1 MGTRRHKDQRQARV
15 KVTNQGK
22 REQLNAYE
30 RSQIC
35 AIIAVGCSRDC
46 AANYIGCSVA
56 TIERLVARS
65 KSFAAKLAAAESQ
78 NEITHLENIRAA
90 GKKEWR
96 ASAWALERRYPE
108 RYGPRKPKSLTSAQV
123 TNVLSE
129 FATLVLETTSDA
141 ELRERLQ
148 TQLNEMLQELDHL
161 MGTRS

>member
-1 MGTRRHKDQRQARV
+1 
-15 KVTNQGK
+15 VTNQGK
-22 REQLNAYE
+22 CEQLNAYQ

-35 AIIAVGCSRDC
+35 AIIAIGCGREC

-56 TIERLVARS
+56 TIEQLVARS
-65 KSFAAKLAAAESQ
+65 KSFAGRLATAESQ

-108 RYGPRKPKSLTSAQV
+108 RYGPRKPKSLTSSQV
-123 TNVLSE
+123 TNVLAK
-129 FATLVLETTSDA
+129 FAALVHEASSDA
-141 ELRERLQ
+141 RSREQLQ
-148 TQLNEMLQELDHL
+148 TQLSELVQELGHL